1 MTLFFI
7 SVSAGNGRWGRDR
20 GVSGT
25 DRWLSEWLDLY
36 FYLNFVCM
44 TCISSVSFCCYLKGK
59 QKNHLDQI
67 DNLSGLLCLKELG
80 GTTIENVFLA
90 ISHVHYPLSVHSLTN
105 PCLHTLFFKGFWSC
119 SAMTHV
125 TCCFVPWADWE
136 RSVYLYSTAVKSNQQ
151 IKTNFGCQLWCSCTV
166 IAFISN

>member
-1 MTLFFI
+1 MTLSFI
-7 SVSAGNGRWGRDR
+7 SVTAGNGRWGRDR

-36 FYLNFVCM
+36 FHALYFYLNFVCM
-44 TCISSVSFCCYLKGK
+44 TCISSVSFCCHLKGK

-90 ISHVHYPLSVHSLTN
+90 ISYVHYPLSVNSLTH
-105 PCLHTLFFKGFWSC
+105 PRLHTLFFFFFFKGFWSC
-119 SAMTHV
+119 SAMIHV
-125 TCCFVPWADWE
+125 TCCVVPWADWE
-136 RSVYLYSTAVKSNQQ
+136 RYVYLYSTAK
-151 IKTNFGCQLWCSCTV
+151 KNFRLCC
-166 IAFISN
+166 